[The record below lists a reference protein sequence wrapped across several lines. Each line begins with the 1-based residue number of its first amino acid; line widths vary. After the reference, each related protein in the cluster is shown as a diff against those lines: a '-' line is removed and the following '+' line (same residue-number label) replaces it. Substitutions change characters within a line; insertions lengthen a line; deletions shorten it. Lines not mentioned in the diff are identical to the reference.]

1 MKVNINRHIFSIEP
15 SKGSMVFSG
24 TLTAVIFTIAIMFGF
39 IPNTV
44 SEAEEEKLKS
54 SYLPATYRWAIPTT
68 VKSLNATAPVVIT
81 APLQSKLTTAL
92 SVP

>member
-39 IPNTV
+39 IPNIV
-44 SEAEEEKLKS
+44 LGVVLFYYLHVYHIRLRWLSLLES
-54 SYLPATYRWAIPTT
+54 S
-68 VKSLNATAPVVIT
+68 VHKQEN
-81 APLQSKLTTAL
+81 
-92 SVP
+92 